1 MTNETLLT
9 WPAPQ
14 TLKAAMDR
22 AARALPPAWPLASSV
37 AVNPFLGQIDEPL
50 AQVGARLAR
59 VAGVAI
65 TMPRSWYAQ
74 KIATGEI
81 SDADLEAALA
91 SALVG
96 STLLDV
102 PALKAAASSSA
113 VARLEAL
120 PTIADLAARA
130 SGSNSLQSPPSP
142 S

>member
-1 MTNETLLT
+1 
-9 WPAPQ
+9 
-14 TLKAAMDR
+14 
-22 AARALPPAWPLASSV
+22 
-37 AVNPFLGQIDEPL
+37 
-50 AQVGARLAR
+50 
-59 VAGVAI
+59 
-65 TMPRSWYAQ
+65 MPRSWYAQ